1 MQIPL
6 TEERRLSKKDGS
18 MENPATDATPD
29 SPNQSGKA
37 DTTAISRD
45 SVTPNENSS
54 ETPQGNEIIEH
65 KGSTATKDPKELK
78 TFTLISWLSVT
89 LSFLPLIV
97 LVVIADGYDTIQRFS
112 PTESLFFPV
121 IMFTIAY
128 IGSRYA
134 RKANNSITKGLNA
147 IFGTFYFFLLML
159 YFASGI
165 VGGIDAVLII
175 PLLLPVVLPVVF
187 IWLLGIRVTLSKLRK
202 HPVDEDGKPVD
213 PKALDPLKTTLPDKT
228 FAEIVFQILGVFT
241 SILLGYYITSSILQ
255 LL

>member
-29 SPNQSGKA
+29 NPQESGNA
-37 DTTAISRD
+37 DATANSRD
-45 SVTPNENSS
+45 TVNFNEDT
-54 ETPQGNEIIEH
+54 ETPQENEITEH
-65 KGSTATKDPKELK
+65 KGSTESKDPKELK
-78 TFTLISWLSVT
+78 TFEIISWLSVA
-89 LSFLPLIV
+89 LSFLPLII
-97 LVVIADGYDTIQRFS
+97 LVVIADGYDTIQKFS

-121 IMFTIAY
+121 IMFTISY
-128 IGSRYA
+128 IGSRYS

-147 IFGTFYFFLLML
+147 LFGTFYFFLLML
-159 YFASGI
+159 YFASGVI
-165 VGGIDAVLII
+165 GGIDAVLII

-202 HPVDEDGKPVD
+202 HPVDEDGKPID
-213 PKALDPLKTTLPDKT
+213 PKELDPMKVTLPDKS

-241 SILLGYYITSSILQ
+241 SILLGYYITTSILQ